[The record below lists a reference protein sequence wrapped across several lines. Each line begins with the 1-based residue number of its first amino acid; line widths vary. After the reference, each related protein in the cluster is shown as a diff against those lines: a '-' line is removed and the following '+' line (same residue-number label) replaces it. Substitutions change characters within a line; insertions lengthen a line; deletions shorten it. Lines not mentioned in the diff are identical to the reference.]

1 VIHGFK
7 YHSMV
12 RYKYRKAEEDHM
24 SKRDLESSNS
34 NKTPSQIQ
42 RDQQE
47 AINRTFD
54 QTRSNIK
61 KTVNEAQKD
70 VSGYAQQMVNLQETA
85 IETTRDIADNY
96 VESQKEIFNSFNQ
109 SIWTPYVESV
119 SNRTSVYGGMFSQS
133 RAEVYGNTLTNI
145 VDNFVTAIRVVNKT
159 VFANAEL
166 INTSFQQARNN
177 VREFSKIGVNA
188 VKNIHQATNDFA
200 TVGLSTVQSVGRR
213 Q

>member
-1 VIHGFK
+1 
-7 YHSMV
+7 MV
-12 RYKYRKAEEDHM
+12 RYKFCKAEKDDM
-24 SKRDLESSNS
+24 SKREQESSNS
-34 NKTPSQIQ
+34 NTTPSQIQ

-96 VESQKEIFNSFNQ
+96 VESQKEMFNSFNQ
-109 SIWTPYVESV
+109 SIWTPYVENV
-119 SNRTSVYGGMFSQS
+119 SNRTSVLPGMFSQS

-145 VDNFVTAIRVVNKT
+145 VDNFVTATRRTNKA
-159 VFANAEL
+159 VFSNAEL
-166 INTSFQQARNN
+166 INASFQQARNN
-177 VREFSKIGVNA
+177 MREFSKIGVNT
-188 VKNIHQATNDFA
+188 VKNIHQATNEFA
-200 TVGLSTVQSVGRR
+200 SIGISAVQSVLPVGKR

>member
-1 VIHGFK
+1 
-7 YHSMV
+7 
-12 RYKYRKAEEDHM
+12 M
-24 SKRDLESSNS
+24 SKRDQESSNS
-34 NKTPSQIQ
+34 NKTPSEIQ

-61 KTVNEAQKD
+61 KTVNEAEKD

-96 VESQKEIFNSFNQ
+96 VESQKEMFNSFNQ
-109 SIWTPYVESV
+109 SIWTPYVENV
-119 SNRTSVYGGMFSQS
+119 SNRTSALPGMFSQS

-145 VDNFVTAIRVVNKT
+145 VDNFVTATRITNKA
-159 VFANAEL
+159 VFSNAEL
-166 INTSFQQARNN
+166 INASFQQARNN
-177 VREFSKIGVNA
+177 MREFSKIGVNT
-188 VKNIHQATNDFA
+188 VKNIHQATNEFA
-200 TVGLSTVQSVGRR
+200 SIGISAVQSVLPVGKR

>member
-1 VIHGFK
+1 
-7 YHSMV
+7 
-12 RYKYRKAEEDHM
+12 M
-24 SKRDLESSNS
+24 SKREQESSNS
-34 NKTPSQIQ
+34 NTTPSQIQ

-70 VSGYAQQMVNLQETA
+70 ISGYAQQMVNLQETA

-109 SIWTPYVESV
+109 SIWTPYVEYV
-119 SNRTSVYGGMFSQS
+119 ANANRTSALPGMFSQS

-145 VDNFVTAIRVVNKT
+145 VDNFVTATRVANKA
-159 VFANAEL
+159 VFSNAKL
-166 INTSFQQARNN
+166 INASFQQARNN
-177 VREFSKIGVNA
+177 IREFSKIGVNA
-188 VKNIHQATNDFA
+188 VKNIHQATNEFA
-200 TVGLSTVQSVGRR
+200 TIGMSAVQSIARR

>member
-1 VIHGFK
+1 
-7 YHSMV
+7 
-12 RYKYRKAEEDHM
+12 M
-24 SKRDLESSNS
+24 SKREQESSNS
-34 NKTPSQIQ
+34 NTTPSQKQ

-70 VSGYAQQMVNLQETA
+70 VSDYSQQMTNLQQRA
-85 IETTRDIADNY
+85 FETTRDIADNC

-109 SIWTPYVESV
+109 SIWTPYVENV
-119 SNRTSVYGGMFSQS
+119 SDRTSIYPGMFLQS
-133 RAEVYGNTLTNI
+133 RAEVYGNTLTNM
-145 VDNFVTAIRVVNKT
+145 VDNFVTATRLANKA

-166 INTSFQQARNN
+166 INESFQQARNN
-177 VREFSKIGVNA
+177 MREFSKIGVNT
-188 VKNIHQATNDFA
+188 VKNIHQATNEFA
-200 TVGLSTVQSVGRR
+200 AVGVSTVQSMLPVGKR

>member
-1 VIHGFK
+1 
-7 YHSMV
+7 MV
-12 RYKYRKAEEDHM
+12 RYKYRKAEKYVM
-24 SKRDLESSNS
+24 SKREQESSNS
-34 NKTPSQIQ
+34 NTTPSQIQ

-70 VSGYAQQMVNLQETA
+70 VSGYAKQMVNLQETA

-119 SNRTSVYGGMFSQS
+119 SNRNSVYAGMFSQS

-145 VDNFVTAIRVVNKT
+145 VDNFVTATRVANKT

-188 VKNIHQATNDFA
+188 VKNIHQATNDFV
-200 TVGLSTVQSVGRR
+200 TIGLSTVESIGRR